1 MTFLQFA
8 YKNVVRNKRAYLAF
22 FLSSSFSVM
31 IFFTFAMFL
40 FHPALEEGYLN
51 TIAKRGLSVAEWM
64 IFAFSILFVLYSVNA
79 FLKSRCKEFGILTIQ
94 GIAPG
99 QLRKLITAENIII
112 GVLSIVTGIIG
123 GLVFAK
129 TFFTIGAYI
138 LEMDA
143 LPLYLPWKAMAL
155 TSACFLALFILLS
168 QFTVLFIKSKTVV
181 KLIKGTGKIKPEPK
195 PSIIFSVV
203 GIGCLGSGYWLVL
216 FADIHFPQAVTILIL
231 TIIGTYFFFSQSSIW
246 LLRLLKKRR
255 SFYLR
260 GKNVLWI
267 SDLVYRL
274 KDNARL
280 FFLVCIIS
288 AVAFTAMGALVIS
301 KTSIGKLDSR
311 YEIEYLLYSGSQKE
325 QTHVK
330 VIEQKLKDGHFSYAK
345 EVTKGIYMS
354 YSQGDLLPPVLLV
367 SEGEFQKHFK
377 LNSGELKDGEAL
389 YYPNAFEAKEKREIP
404 ETLDMLNKDLK
415 PANERLKVK
424 GIKKPL
430 ISLESIVVVNGK
442 TFEKLKKQ
450 GESLTL
456 YGYQYN
462 RWKESL
468 DMSQSLEK
476 DLREKSHNIQFQ
488 FEAKAINYF
497 ETVQLPSLSLFIG
510 FFIAV
515 LFFTASGSFLYFRL
529 FTDLEEDQE
538 RYRSLSKIGLS
549 EKEMSQSVTIQLA
562 ILFFFPFVLASIH
575 TYFAMKTLEAQSLGH
590 FASPVIMTI
599 GGFLI
604 FQLLFFMMIRKSY
617 LKKLKGF
624 LR

>member
-1 MTFLQFA
+1 
-8 YKNVVRNKRAYLAF
+8 
-22 FLSSSFSVM
+22 
-31 IFFTFAMFL
+31 
-40 FHPALEEGYLN
+40 
-51 TIAKRGLSVAEWM
+51 
-64 IFAFSILFVLYSVNA
+64 
-79 FLKSRCKEFGILTIQ
+79 
-94 GIAPG
+94 
-99 QLRKLITAENIII
+99 
-112 GVLSIVTGIIG
+112 
-123 GLVFAK
+123 
-129 TFFTIGAYI
+129 
-138 LEMDA
+138 
-143 LPLYLPWKAMAL
+143 
-155 TSACFLALFILLS
+155 
-168 QFTVLFIKSKTVV
+168 
-181 KLIKGTGKIKPEPK
+181 
-195 PSIIFSVV
+195 
-203 GIGCLGSGYWLVL
+203 
-216 FADIHFPQAVTILIL
+216 
-231 TIIGTYFFFSQSSIW
+231 
-246 LLRLLKKRR
+246 
-255 SFYLR
+255 
-260 GKNVLWI
+260 
-267 SDLVYRL
+267 
-274 KDNARL
+274 
-280 FFLVCIIS
+280 
-288 AVAFTAMGALVIS
+288 
-301 KTSIGKLDSR
+301 
-311 YEIEYLLYSGSQKE
+311 
-325 QTHVK
+325 
-330 VIEQKLKDGHFSYAK
+330 
-345 EVTKGIYMS
+345 
-354 YSQGDLLPPVLLV
+354 
-367 SEGEFQKHFK
+367 
-377 LNSGELKDGEAL
+377 
-389 YYPNAFEAKEKREIP
+389 
-404 ETLDMLNKDLK
+404 MLNKDLK

-450 GESLTL
+450 GESVTL

>member
-40 FHPALEEGYLN
+40 FHPALEKGYLN
-51 TIAKRGLSVAEWM
+51 NIAKRGLSVAEWM

-79 FLKSRCKEFGILTIQ
+79 FLKSRSKEFGILTIQ
-94 GIAPG
+94 GIAPV

-143 LPLYLPWKAMAL
+143 LPLYLPWKALAL

-168 QFTVLFIKSKTVV
+168 QFTVLFIKSKTVT

-195 PSIIFSVV
+195 PSVIFSVI

-216 FADIHFPQAVTILIL
+216 FAEIHFPQAVTILIL

-260 GKNVLWI
+260 GKNVLWV

-288 AVAFTAMGALVIS
+288 AVAFTATGALAIS
-301 KTSIGKLDSR
+301 KASIGKLDSR
-311 YEIEYLLYSGSQKE
+311 YEIEYLLYSGNQKE
-325 QTHVK
+325 QPHVK
-330 VIEQKLKDGHFSYAK
+330 LIEQKLKDGHFSYAK

-377 LNSGELKDGEAL
+377 LDSGELKDGEAL

-404 ETLDMLNKDLK
+404 ETLNMLNNDLK
-415 PANERLKVK
+415 PANEQLKVK

-430 ISLESIVVVNGK
+430 ISLDSIVVVNGK

-450 GESLTL
+450 GESVTL
-456 YGYQYN
+456 YGYKYN

-476 DLREKSHNIQFQ
+476 DLREKAHNIQFQ
-488 FEAKAINYF
+488 FDAKAINYF

-510 FFIAV
+510 LFIAV

-529 FTDLEEDQE
+529 FTDLEEDQQ

-549 EKEMSQSVTIQLA
+549 EQEMTQSVTIQLA
-562 ILFFFPFVLASIH
+562 ILFFFPFVLASVH
-575 TYFAMKTLEAQSLGH
+575 AYFAMKTLEAQSLGH
-590 FASPVIMTI
+590 FAAPMFMTI

-604 FQLLFFMMIRKSY
+604 FQLLFFMIIRKSY
-617 LKKLKGF
+617 LKKLKGC

>member
-22 FLSSSFSVM
+22 FLSSAFSVM
-31 IFFTFAMFL
+31 IFFTFAMLL
-40 FHPALEEGYLN
+40 FHPALEKGYLN
-51 TIAKRGLSVAEWM
+51 NIAKRGLTVAEWM

-79 FLKSRCKEFGILTIQ
+79 FLQSRSKEFGILTIQ

-99 QLRKLITAENIII
+99 QLRRLITAENIII
-112 GVLSIVTGIIG
+112 GLLSIVTGIIG
-123 GLVFAK
+123 GLIFAK
-129 TFFTIGAYI
+129 TFFTVGAYI

-143 LPLYLPWKAMAL
+143 LPLYLPWKALAL
-155 TSACFLALFILLS
+155 TAACFFVLFILLS

-195 PSIIFSVV
+195 PSLIFSVI
-203 GIGCLGSGYWLVL
+203 GIGCLGSGYWLAL
-216 FADIHFPQAVTILIL
+216 SDEIHFPQAVTILIL

-246 LLRLLKKRR
+246 LLRMLKKRK

-260 GKNVLWI
+260 GKNVLWV

-288 AVAFTAMGALVIS
+288 AVAFTATGTLAIY
-301 KTSIGKLDSR
+301 KTSLGKMDSQ
-311 YEIEYLLYSGSQKE
+311 YEMEYLSNSGNTKE
-325 QTHVK
+325 QAHVK
-330 VIEQKLKDGHFSYAK
+330 LIEQKLKEGHFSYTK
-345 EVTKGIYMS
+345 EETKGIHIS
-354 YSQGDLLPPVLLV
+354 YSQGDLVPPVLLI
-367 SEGEFQKHFK
+367 SESEFRKHFK
-377 LNSGELKDGEAL
+377 SDAGELKDGEAL
-389 YYPNAFEAKEKREIP
+389 YYPSTFEAKDKTEVP
-404 ETLDMLNKDLK
+404 ETLNMLNKDLK

-424 GIKKPL
+424 GKKQPL
-430 ISLESIVVVNGK
+430 ISLDSIVVVDGK

-450 GESLTL
+450 GESVTL
-456 YGYQYN
+456 YGYKYS
-462 RWKESL
+462 RWKDSL
-468 DMSQSLEK
+468 DISQSLK
-476 DLREKSHNIQFQ
+476 NSIYGNYGHIQFQ
-488 FEAKAINYF
+488 FDAKAISYF
-497 ETVQLPSLSLFIG
+497 DTVQLPSLSLFIG
-510 FFIAV
+510 LFIAL

-538 RYRSLSKIGLS
+538 RYRSLAKIGLS
-549 EKEMSQSVTIQLA
+549 EEEMSQSVTIQLA
-562 ILFFFPFVLASIH
+562 ILFFFPFALASVH
-575 TYFAMKTLEAQSLGH
+575 TYFAMKTLESQSFGH
-590 FASPVIMTI
+590 FTAPLFMTI

-604 FQLLFFMMIRKSY
+604 FQLLFFMIIRKSY

>member
-22 FLSSSFSVM
+22 FLSSAFSVM
-31 IFFTFAMFL
+31 VFFTFAMLL
-40 FHPALEEGYLN
+40 FHPALEKGYLN
-51 TIAKRGLSVAEWM
+51 TIAKRGLSVAEWI

-79 FLKSRCKEFGILTIQ
+79 FLKSRSREFGILTIQ

-143 LPLYLPWKAMAL
+143 LPLYLPWKALAL
-155 TSACFLALFILLS
+155 TAACFLMLFILLS
-168 QFTVLFIKSKTVV
+168 QFTVLFIKSKTVT

-195 PSIIFSVV
+195 PSVIFSVI

-231 TIIGTYFFFSQSSIW
+231 TIIGTYFFFRQSSIW
-246 LLRLLKKRR
+246 LLRLLKKRK

-260 GKNVLWI
+260 GKNVLWV

-274 KDNARL
+274 NDNARL

-288 AVAFTAMGALVIS
+288 AVAFTATGTLVIS
-301 KTSIGKLDSR
+301 KTSIGKLDSQ
-311 YEIEYLLYSGSQKE
+311 YEIEYLLYSGNQKE

-330 VIEQKLKDGHFSYAK
+330 LMEQKLKDGHFSYEK

-354 YSQGDLLPPVLLV
+354 YSQGPWVLLT

-377 LNSGELKDGEAL
+377 SDSGELKDGEAM
-389 YYPNAFEAKEKREIP
+389 YYPNAIEAKEKPEIP
-404 ETLDMLNKDLK
+404 ETLNMLNKDSK

-430 ISLESIVVVNGK
+430 ILLNSVVVVNGK

-450 GESLTL
+450 GEFVTL
-456 YGYQYN
+456 YGYNYN

-468 DMSQSLEK
+468 DMIQSLEK
-476 DLREKSHNIQFQ
+476 DLREKAPNIRFQ
-488 FEAKAINYF
+488 FDAKASTYF

-510 FFIAV
+510 LFIAV

-529 FTDLEEDQE
+529 FTDLEEDQQ
-538 RYRSLSKIGLS
+538 RYRSLAKIGLS

-562 ILFFFPFVLASIH
+562 ILFFFPFALAAVH

-590 FASPVIMTI
+590 FAAPVLMTI
-599 GGFLI
+599 GGFLT
-604 FQLLFFMMIRKSY
+604 FQLLFFMIIRKSY

>member
-1 MTFLQFA
+1 
-8 YKNVVRNKRAYLAF
+8 
-22 FLSSSFSVM
+22 
-31 IFFTFAMFL
+31 
-40 FHPALEEGYLN
+40 
-51 TIAKRGLSVAEWM
+51 VAEWM

-79 FLKSRCKEFGILTIQ
+79 FLKSRSREFGILTIQ

-129 TFFTIGAYI
+129 TFFTVGAYI

-143 LPLYLPWKAMAL
+143 LPLYMPWKALAL
-155 TSACFLALFILLS
+155 TAACFLTLFILLS
-168 QFTVLFIKSKTVV
+168 QFTVLFIKSKTVT

-195 PSIIFSVV
+195 PSVIFSLI

-246 LLRLLKKRR
+246 LLRLLKKRK
-255 SFYLR
+255 SYYLR

-288 AVAFTAMGALVIS
+288 AVAFTATGTLAIY
-301 KTSIGKLDSR
+301 KTSLGKMDSQ
-311 YEIEYLLYSGSQKE
+311 YEIEYLSYSGNHKE
-325 QTHVK
+325 QAHVK
-330 VIEQKLKDGHFSYAK
+330 LIEQKLTDGDFSYTK
-345 EVTKGIYMS
+345 EETKGIYIS
-354 YSQGDLLPPVLLV
+354 YSQGDLVPPVLLI

-377 LNSGELKDGEAL
+377 SDSGELKDGEAL
-389 YYPNAFEAKEKREIP
+389 YYPNAFEAKEKREVP
-404 ETLDMLNKDLK
+404 DTLNMLNKDLK
-415 PANERLKVK
+415 PASEQLKVK

-430 ISLESIVVVNGK
+430 ISLDSIVVVNGK
-442 TFEKLKKQ
+442 TFEKLKTQ
-450 GESLTL
+450 GEAVTL
-456 YGYQYN
+456 YGYKYSG
-462 RWKESL
+462 WKNSL
-468 DMSQSLEK
+468 DISQSLK
-476 DLREKSHNIQFQ
+476 NSIYGNYANIHFQ
-488 FEAKAINYF
+488 FDAKAISYF

-510 FFIAV
+510 LFIAV

-538 RYRSLSKIGLS
+538 RYLSLSKIGLS

-562 ILFFFPFVLASIH
+562 ILFFFPFALAAVH

-590 FASPVIMTI
+590 FAAPVLMTI
-599 GGFLI
+599 GGFLT
-604 FQLLFFMMIRKSY
+604 FQLLFFMIIRKSY